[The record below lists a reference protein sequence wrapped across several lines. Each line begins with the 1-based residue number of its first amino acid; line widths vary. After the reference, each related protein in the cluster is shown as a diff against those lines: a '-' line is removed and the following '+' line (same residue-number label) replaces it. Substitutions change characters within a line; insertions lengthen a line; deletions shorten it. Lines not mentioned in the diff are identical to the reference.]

1 MNKFNVK
8 LMSSAMLIA
17 MMANVFSFAPAALG
31 AMNDPEF
38 DAALMWGYDTG
49 LTSYDTEAA
58 FMPMGTLTREQG
70 AKFLSAFATEVL
82 GTEVDETLDC
92 DFSDASSF
100 DPSLSASIT
109 TACGQ

>member
-17 MMANVFSFAPAALG
+17 MVANVLSFAVTPVLG

-58 FMPMGTLTREQG
+58 FMPM
-70 AKFLSAFATEVL
+70 
-82 GTEVDETLDC
+82 
-92 DFSDASSF
+92 
-100 DPSLSASIT
+100 
-109 TACGQ
+109 